1 MEHTSPEALLV
12 SLAAVLVLGIGSQWL
27 AWRLRLPSILLLLVV
42 GFVAGPVTGFL
53 DPDALL
59 GPILFPTISVAVGL
73 ILFEGGLGLRLS
85 ELRSIGNVVGMLVT
99 VGAAV
104 SWGLGTL
111 FAHALLGLPFP
122 TALLLGAILVVTGPT
137 VILPLLRFVRPK
149 GDVSRILRW
158 EGIVIDPI
166 GATLAVLVFEA
177 ILSGSLRGSTPAALQ
192 GAGLTLLAGGGLGL
206 VGALLLIFLLKRHLI
221 PDYLQETVTLMLV
234 VAVFVGANLLQGE
247 SGLLATTVMGI
258 VLANQRKVTTY
269 HILRF
274 KENLG
279 VLLISSIFILLAAR
293 IEVGQLAMLGW
304 RALAFVILLIVVARP
319 AAVFLSSVRSGL
331 NFREKAFLAGMAP
344 RGIVAASVASVFA
357 HELIEKKI
365 AGAEMLVPV
374 VFSVIVVTVAF
385 YGLSSTPLARILGLS
400 QRDPQGVLLVGAHGW
415 ARRIAAE
422 LQEAGVVVRLVDT
435 NRNNIRQARME
446 GLPTWHGSILS
457 HSAVDELEVSDLGRL
472 LALTPN
478 DEANSLAALNFSELF
493 GRSEVYQLP
502 PAGLQREKD
511 GDEGFSPQYLRGR
524 FLFAPHANYL
534 WLSRKFG
541 EGADLKTTTLSEEF
555 GWEDFQALHGT
566 QALPLFWID
575 ENRRVEVVSAQ
586 DAPRPRPGRTVV
598 ALIDGNL

>member
-304 RALAFVILLIVVARP
+304 RALAFVILLIV
-319 AAVFLSSVRSGL
+319 
-331 NFREKAFLAGMAP
+331 
-344 RGIVAASVASVFA
+344 ASVFA